1 MRSPRRLL
9 LASLLVALPFASG
22 PGLAQAAAP
31 AASPTPAPTP
41 LPAQAPAGFELR
53 GDAARGA
60 TLFAKRCRT
69 CHGPEG
75 RGDGQLAATLDP
87 HPGDL
92 TDARRM
98 ARYSDYDL
106 YRLIRDGGPALGLS
120 SKMIGWARLSPD
132 QDLRDLAAHA
142 RTLAA
147 PAR

>member
-1 MRSPRRLL
+1 MIRARPTRTLQLLL
-9 LASLLVALPFASG
+9 LASLAG
-22 PGLAQAAAP
+22 AAA
-31 AASPTPAPTP
+31 AQTSTPAPTP
-41 LPAQAPAGFELR
+41 TPLPGQAPPGFELR

-69 CHGPEG
+69 CHGAEG
-75 RGDGQLAATLDP
+75 RGDGPLSATLDP

-98 ARYSDYDL
+98 ARYSDYDI

-120 SKMIGWARLSPD
+120 SKMIAWGRLASD